1 MVHNSNYMKSFK
13 PLIFVC
19 LLYLIVIPACIKNSV
34 SVNYVGTVQSP
45 DIVLPKPVVKRGEL
59 FLVSTTT
66 QNPGTTVKWSIRP
79 SDSTAIIPYGNEA
92 YINISLAGT
101 YIITASFYSP
111 ADPVNA
117 YDSTHSTIIVNDS
130 VYLPPAISDY
140 DTVALA
146 GQDVTI
152 VPVYNSGTLQFIVQT
167 ANKYN
172 CTSYIEAAAFWQYTL
187 DPETLNFYFD
197 SARVAVS
204 KADCGGAKNPATV
217 SFSALPISNGSHP
230 INAVLTQ
237 NPQRYFEGTVV
248 VTDSNYTFT
257 WPYSSGITISPLQ
270 IKRN

>member
-1 MVHNSNYMKSFK
+1 MKIFK
-13 PLIFVC
+13 SVVFICAFFFV
-19 LLYLIVIPACIKNSV
+19 VIPACIKNTV
-34 SVNYVGTVQSP
+34 SVDYIGTGRTP
-45 DIVLPKPVVKRGEL
+45 DIILPKPIVKRGEP
-59 FLVSTTT
+59 FVVSTTI
-66 QNPGTTVKWSIRP
+66 QNPDTTVKWSIRP
-79 SDSTAIIPYGNEA
+79 SDSTSIIPYGNEA
-92 YINISLAGT
+92 FINISLAGT

-111 ADPVNA
+111 ADPVKA
-117 YDSTHSTIIVNDS
+117 YDSSHSTIIVNDS
-130 VYLPPAISDY
+130 LYVPQVTSDY

-152 VPVYNSGTLQFIVQT
+152 VPFYNSGTLQFVVQT

-172 CTSYIEAAAFWQYTL
+172 CTSYILAASFWQYTL
-187 DPETLNFYFD
+187 NPETLNFYFD

-204 KADCGGAKNPATV
+204 KADCGGGKNPATA

-237 NPQRYFEGTVV
+237 NPQRYFEGTIV

-270 IKRN
+270 IRKN